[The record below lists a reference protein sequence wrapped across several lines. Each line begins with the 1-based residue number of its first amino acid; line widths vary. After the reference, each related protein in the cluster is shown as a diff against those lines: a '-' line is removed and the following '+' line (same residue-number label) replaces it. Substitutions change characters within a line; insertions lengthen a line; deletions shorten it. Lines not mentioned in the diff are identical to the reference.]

1 MIDSVKFMLTSQLN
15 LADNL
20 AEGLHRGKWIDSLWL
35 FKCKDWKKVMKKGL
49 TKVKPIY
56 LKVDTDF
63 MIKILTDFVLMRK
76 GVYAY
81 GYMDSW
87 IITR

>member
-35 FKCKDWKKVMKKGL
+35 FKCKDWKK
-49 TKVKPIY
+49 
-56 LKVDTDF
+56 
-63 MIKILTDFVLMRK
+63 
-76 GVYAY
+76 
-81 GYMDSW
+81 GYEEGFNEG
-87 IITR
+87 

>member
-1 MIDSVKFMLTSQLN
+1 
-15 LADNL
+15 
-20 AEGLHRGKWIDSLWL
+20 
-35 FKCKDWKKVMKKGL
+35 MKKGL

-63 MIKILTDFVLMRK
+63 MIKILTDFVLMLRK

>member
-1 MIDSVKFMLTSQLN
+1 
-15 LADNL
+15 
-20 AEGLHRGKWIDSLWL
+20 
-35 FKCKDWKKVMKKGL
+35 MKKGL

-87 IITR
+87 IITK